1 MQNTRN
7 NPSQETGYQTM
18 KESGPSDTRGN
29 LGSSMSQVTV
39 LGEFVGHGKGKG
51 DPGGAQWTP

>member
-1 MQNTRN
+1 
-7 NPSQETGYQTM
+7 M

-39 LGEFVGHGKGKG
+39 LGEFVGHGKGNG
-51 DPGGAQWTP
+51 DPGGA